1 MPSMIAWLDA
11 SREDQRRMREI
22 VNLFTQSE
30 SRDELGIGQVRDAF
44 SDSLFPGTS
53 TLHTRARYLL
63 FVPWCYLAAEAQ
75 GVSGARL
82 ERRVSDNE
90 RALIGGLKALA
101 LTQPGADDGLIGRVA
116 GVAVKTLPSA
126 LYWGALRQYRILRV
140 EEPLDAFGL
149 QAAFDPE
156 QDELAE
162 RAISAWSPTLPAI
175 PAGFPRHPET
185 GFELT
190 REEAL
195 WLQERMLGGT
205 EDTLL
210 NHLVTKGNRP
220 EAKSSAPWNDP
231 ICLAAKPE
239 VRPVLEHARLLSLA
253 LYGASSLYNLLIAE
267 LYEKAKHTRVED
279 PIDTFRGR
287 LHEWVQECHGQTN
300 ALAAWERRDFWQHVL
315 AVNPLVR
322 PQTRAFLTA
331 WFERVCTLDI
341 DNAADDRALR
351 KLVADRERRQKG
363 NQSRLTNPRLLASW
377 SGEAGTRRLTY
388 RWDQVNRVVQ
398 DLHDGLETTH
408 ASA

>member
-1 MPSMIAWLDA
+1 VPSLIAWLDA

-30 SRDELGIGQVRDAF
+30 SRDELGVGQVRDAF

-63 FVPWCYLAAEAQ
+63 FVPWCYVAAESK

-90 RALIGGLKALA
+90 RALIGGLKGLA

-126 LYWGALRQYRILRV
+126 LYWGALRQYRILQV
-140 EEPLDAFGL
+140 EEPLDALGVGSIL
-149 QAAFDPE
+149 DSE

-162 RAISAWSPTLPAI
+162 RAISAWAPTLPAI

-190 REEAL
+190 RDEAL

-205 EDTLL
+205 EGTLL
-210 NHLVTKGNRP
+210 HHLVTEGNRP
-220 EAKSSAPWNDP
+220 DPTSGAPWTDP
-231 ICLAAKPE
+231 ACHTADPE
-239 VRPVLEHARLLSLA
+239 VRTVLEHARLLSLA
-253 LYGASSLYNLLIAE
+253 FHGASSLYNLQIAE
-267 LYEKAKHTRVED
+267 LYEKAGHTRVES
-279 PIDTFRGR
+279 PVDTFRER
-287 LHEWVQECHGQTN
+287 LREWAQECHGQTK
-300 ALAAWERRDFWQHVL
+300 ALAAWDRRDFWQHVL

-322 PQTRAFLTA
+322 PQTRTFLTT
-331 WFERVCTLDI
+331 WFERVCNLEIETAASDRTL
-341 DNAADDRALR
+341 RR
-351 KLVADRERRQKG
+351 LVADRERRQKG

-388 RWDQVNRVVQ
+388 RWSQVNRVVQ
-398 DLHDGLETTH
+398 DLHDGLEAAH

>member
-1 MPSMIAWLDA
+1 
-11 SREDQRRMREI
+11 MREI

-63 FVPWCYLAAEAQ
+63 FVPWCYVAADSK
-75 GVSGARL
+75 GVTGARL

-90 RALIGGLKALA
+90 RALIGGLKEI
-101 LTQPGADDGLIGRVA
+101 GANDGLIGRVA

-126 LYWGALRQYRILRV
+126 LYWGALRQYRILQV
-140 EEPLDAFGL
+140 EEPLDALGL
-149 QAAFDPE
+149 QGSSDPD
-156 QDELAE
+156 QGELAK
-162 RAISAWSPTLPAI
+162 RAVSAWSPTLPTI
-175 PAGFPRHPET
+175 PTGFPRHPET
-185 GFELT
+185 GFELS
-190 REEAL
+190 RDEAL

-210 NHLVTKGNRP
+210 YHLVTEGNRP
-220 EAKSSAPWNDP
+220 DPTSAAPWNDP
-231 ICLAAKPE
+231 VCRTANHE
-239 VRPVLEHARLLSLA
+239 VRTVLEHARLLSLA
-253 LYGASSLYNLLIAE
+253 LHGASSLYNLLIAE
-267 LYEKAKHTRVED
+267 LYVKAKHTKVED
-279 PIDTFRGR
+279 PVDTFREC
-287 LHEWVQECHGQTN
+287 LQEWAQECQGQTK
-300 ALAAWERRDFWQHVL
+300 ALAAWDRRDFWQHVL

-322 PQTRAFLTA
+322 PQTRAFLTT
-331 WFERVCTLDI
+331 WFERVCNLEI

-388 RWDQVNRVVQ
+388 RWDQVNRVLQ
-398 DLHDGLETTH
+398 DLHDGLETAH
-408 ASA
+408 APA